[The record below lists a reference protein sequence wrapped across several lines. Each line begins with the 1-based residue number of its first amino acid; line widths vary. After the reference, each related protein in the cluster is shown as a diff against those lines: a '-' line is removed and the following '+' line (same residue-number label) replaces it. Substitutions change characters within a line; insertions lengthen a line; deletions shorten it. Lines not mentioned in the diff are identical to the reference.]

1 VAYLIFLL
9 ADSQSRARSG
19 LPRTQAKEI
28 TTRDLF
34 LFCVYCTTLRS
45 LVVDAANRL
54 ASRSKLPKLERA
66 RFWGYSEVYCV
77 AVARSRARARGGAAG
92 RQGRCND
99 GSRSC
104 ARLWGRSGLA

>member
-34 LFCVYCTTLRS
+34 LFCVYDLEISSR
-45 LVVDAANRL
+45 R
-54 ASRSKLPKLERA
+54 RSKPFGQPVKTPET
-66 RFWGYSEVYCV
+66 G
-77 AVARSRARARGGAAG
+77 ARSVLGVF
-92 RQGRCND
+92 
-99 GSRSC
+99 
-104 ARLWGRSGLA
+104 